1 MQCTRCA
8 GLRVSEI
15 IYDGGNRIPALR
27 CVHCGDVTDHV
38 IAFNR
43 QRHSHPKPRPRR
55 ARTPIYGDVRW
66 KKNKYATMA

>member
-1 MQCTRCA
+1 MRCTRCA

-15 IYDGGNRIPALR
+15 IYEGGNRIPALR

-43 QRHSHPKPRPRR
+43 QRLSHHKPSR
-55 ARTPIYGDVRW
+55 ARTPIYGSNRW
-66 KKNKYATMA
+66 KKDRPVMA

>member
-15 IYDGGNRIPALR
+15 IYEGGNRVLALR

-43 QRHSHPKPRPRR
+43 QRRPYPKPRR
-55 ARTPIYGDVRW
+55 ARTPIYGNDRW
-66 KKNKYATMA
+66 EKSRPTMA